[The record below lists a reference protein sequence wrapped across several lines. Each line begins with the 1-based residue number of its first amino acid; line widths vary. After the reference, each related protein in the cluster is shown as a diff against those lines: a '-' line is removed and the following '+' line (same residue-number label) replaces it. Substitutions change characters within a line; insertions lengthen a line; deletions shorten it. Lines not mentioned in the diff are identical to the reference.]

1 MNLVKQDGPAHT
13 PERAGHPG
21 SSTDGS
27 KERTITFRTRKDM
40 YEPRARQLLSAEEQ
54 AEEEAYL
61 ASTEVP
67 TVAMASESLESGG
80 VPSEPSAV
88 YSAGSDGTERAAT
101 LRAAQQSPAVVRAP
115 QHPFRLG
122 MAGTDT
128 GVAVLTECEL

>member
-1 MNLVKQDGPAHT
+1 MSVSWQAAHPDAVAKRRVMNLVKQDDPAHT

-21 SSTDGS
+21 GSTDGGS

-67 TVAMASESLESGG
+67 TVALASESLESGEISQLIFSVG
-80 VPSEPSAV
+80 GEIGFL
-88 YSAGSDGTERAAT
+88 Y
-101 LRAAQQSPAVVRAP
+101 
-115 QHPFRLG
+115 
-122 MAGTDT
+122 
-128 GVAVLTECEL
+128 

>member
-1 MNLVKQDGPAHT
+1 MNLVKQDDPAHT

-21 SSTDGS
+21 SADGSS

-101 LRAAQQSPAVVRAP
+101 LRAAQQSPAVVRA
-115 QHPFRLG
+115 HNRRRPFRHVWVGWL
-122 MAGTDT
+122 T
-128 GVAVLTECEL
+128 AVLLC

>member
-1 MNLVKQDGPAHT
+1 MFTAVHVAANDGYAVSNDANDGYANGNT
-13 PERAGHPG
+13 ISS

-67 TVAMASESLESGG
+67 TVAMASESLES
-80 VPSEPSAV
+80 
-88 YSAGSDGTERAAT
+88 TTHRRHRAIE
-101 LRAAQQSPAVVRAP
+101 
-115 QHPFRLG
+115 
-122 MAGTDT
+122 
-128 GVAVLTECEL
+128 ECLCICLHLFLFVFLLFIEV

>member
-1 MNLVKQDGPAHT
+1 MNLVKQDDPART

-27 KERTITFRTRKDM
+27 SKQRTITFRTRKDM

-54 AEEEAYL
+54 AEEEDYL

-67 TVAMASESLESGG
+67 TVALASESLESGG

-101 LRAAQQSPAVVRAP
+101 LRAAQQSPAVVRAHNP
-115 QHPFRLG
+115 APF
-122 MAGTDT
+122 DT
-128 GVAVLTECEL
+128 GWQALTPVLLC